1 MSIIKKL
8 FVIIVLLFVG
18 FLFVGCEKSG
28 GKDEI
33 IPIDKTK
40 TINVGI
46 LQLVTHDALGAAKDG
61 FIAGLKE
68 AGFED
73 GKNIKLTVKNPEA
86 DTATMNQMAEE
97 LVRSCDIVLAIA
109 TPAATALQTAAE
121 TTGRKIPILF
131 TAVTDAVE
139 AQLVETNEKPGGR
152 ITGTSDI
159 NPVTD
164 QIDLLK
170 ELLPTATK
178 FGILYN
184 ISEVNSQVQARL
196 AKEEGTKQ
204 GLTAVEKTA
213 TDAASLPSVV
223 QQLINEGVSAI
234 YLPTDNLVA
243 ANMPAIVEK
252 CENAKI
258 PTICGE
264 GGMVTNGGTITYG
277 INYFNLGKQTAAMAV
292 KIINGTKPSA
302 LPVETQPAD
311 KLEISANL
319 ESLRKMGIELPE
331 SIRNRMQ

>member
-213 TDAASLPSVV
+213 TDAASRPSVV

>member
-1 MSIIKKL
+1 MGERHLKQ
-8 FVIIVLLFVG
+8 
-18 FLFVGCEKSG
+18 SG

-170 ELLPTATK
+170 ELLPSATK

-196 AKEEGTKQ
+196 AKEEGAKQ

-223 QQLINEGVSAI
+223 QQLINDGVSAI

-302 LPVETQPAD
+302 LPVETQPASQ
-311 KLEISANL
+311 LEISANL

-331 SIRNRMQ
+331 SIRNRMK